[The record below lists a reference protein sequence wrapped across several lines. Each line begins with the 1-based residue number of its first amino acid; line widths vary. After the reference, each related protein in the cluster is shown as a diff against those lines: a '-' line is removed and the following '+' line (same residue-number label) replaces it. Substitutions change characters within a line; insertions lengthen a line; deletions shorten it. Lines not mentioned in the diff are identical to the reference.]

1 MNAQIEIHRKQI
13 VALLA
18 LYEKGVKVADIY
30 RENGVSLP
38 TFINGSGSN
47 EDCLLLTS
55 NAKRIWSKSLVNSK
69 ELRPISL

>member
-1 MNAQIEIHRKQI
+1 MRKLKFTEKQI

-47 EDCLLLTS
+47 ED
-55 NAKRIWSKSLVNSK
+55 
-69 ELRPISL
+69 